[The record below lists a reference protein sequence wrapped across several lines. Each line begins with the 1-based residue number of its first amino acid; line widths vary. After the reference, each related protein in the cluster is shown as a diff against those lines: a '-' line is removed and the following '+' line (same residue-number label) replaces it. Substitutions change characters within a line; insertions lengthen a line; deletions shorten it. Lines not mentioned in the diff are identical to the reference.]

1 VVILLS
7 VCDSFSMEPEEEDA
21 EEMDPEL
28 LEEEHDEHVRI

>member
-1 VVILLS
+1 
-7 VCDSFSMEPEEEDA
+7 MEPEEEDA